1 LPVVGVA
8 LDDAAARNALR
19 AAADRAASLIE
30 SIDDRNRPVP
40 GLNWSVCDTARHI
53 VIAVRGNVASMN
65 GDTSSLLEHV
75 ADVQDYSARMGA
87 MTSGTLAAEPEHD
100 PKTIG
105 ELLRSSVDAFLAEAV
120 TRAPDDAVQTPW
132 YGDGASLPVSIDTR
146 LMLAEV
152 VIHGLDIARGLG
164 RPWPISKQE
173 ALLILPSSF
182 AMMPRVFDG
191 ERAKGVRATFKIRLR
206 GGPTQQ
212 FTINDGTLQIAPW
225 TGSGARPDCV
235 LSADP
240 VAFLLLAYGRRG
252 QWPLIAQGRLLSYGR
267 KPWLALSLRSLF
279 VNP

>member
-1 LPVVGVA
+1 MGVA

-75 ADVQDYSARMGA
+75 ADAQDYSARMGA

-120 TRAPDDAVQTPW
+120 TRAPDDAVPTPW

-173 ALLILPSSF
+173 ALLILPS
-182 AMMPRVFDG
+182 
-191 ERAKGVRATFKIRLR
+191 
-206 GGPTQQ
+206 
-212 FTINDGTLQIAPW
+212 
-225 TGSGARPDCV
+225 
-235 LSADP
+235 
-240 VAFLLLAYGRRG
+240 
-252 QWPLIAQGRLLSYGR
+252 
-267 KPWLALSLRSLF
+267 
-279 VNP
+279 